1 MSQRGCGYTV
11 TRARNVVVCSFRLTE
26 IELNTNDRSVTD
38 CSLASIATH
47 IPFLWWVGV
56 RGTTNSAN
64 QLITDVQRRIDPSPS
79 QNEALNSEIKTE
91 ENIITYFQND
101 KKEVFFE
108 ILV

>member
-1 MSQRGCGYTV
+1 M
-11 TRARNVVVCSFRLTE
+11 VVCSFRLTK
-26 IELNTNDRSVTD
+26 IEVKPDDRSVTY

-64 QLITDVQRRIDPSPS
+64 QLITDVQRRIDPSS
-79 QNEALNSEIKTE
+79 SRSDALNGEIKTE

-101 KKEVFFE
+101 KKKDFF
-108 ILV
+108 